1 MKKIGEW
8 VDWFIPAHVKA
19 DADEYRRATQIIYF
33 IMVSPVLYVPNVLKW
48 IQMGSPELAAGIFT
62 GMMVSLSGPFIMRWT
77 GSYRLMAHLIFLS
90 MGFHFTFLAYMT
102 GGIFSGALTWCVAFP
117 AFATTFLG
125 IRGLLFWA
133 GYMLV
138 MFGVLLRLHL
148 TGYGFPALSLTA
160 DQIIETQ
167 AANTFGPLIALAISL
182 FFAEKGIARAIR
194 GQEAALL
201 DQEKT
206 LRELDASKSELER
219 LSASLE
225 ESIET
230 IRQDTDH
237 LAHVVL
243 KDIRASIHDNAEQAG
258 HGYQL
263 IENSHQMFTQA
274 DHSMN
279 RLSES
284 MHFML
289 ESGEKT
295 SRVMK
300 TIDEIAFQTNLLAL
314 NAAIEAARAGQAGNG
329 FSVVADEVR
338 QLALRSAH
346 AAKDSGELIHAN
358 VVKIREISTLVGD
371 TQAVVSELAEKITRV
386 VAAMKTIAETSAN
399 QASAIEDVSRAVQTI
414 DSRIKRSV
422 AYDKKPTSTT
432 SDNSPERQP
441 VSTG

>member
-1 MKKIGEW
+1 MMKKINLL
-8 VDWFIPAHVKA
+8 VNWFIPAHVKA

-62 GMMVSLSGPFIMRWT
+62 GMMVSLSGPLIMRWT
-77 GSYRLMAHLIFLS
+77 GSYRLMAHLIFLA

-138 MFGVLLRLHL
+138 MFGALLKLHL
-148 TGYGFPALSLTA
+148 TGFVFPDLALTTQ
-160 DQIIETQ
+160 QILETQ
-167 AANTFGPLIALAISL
+167 AANAFGPLIALAISL
-182 FFAEKGIARAIR
+182 FFAEKGIARAIK
-194 GQEAALL
+194 GQENALIEQ
-201 DQEKT
+201 DRV
-206 LRELDASKSELER
+206 LRDLDASKSELER
-219 LSASLE
+219 LSDSLE
-225 ESIET
+225 ESIDT

-258 HGYQL
+258 HGYRL

-274 DHSMN
+274 DHSMS
-279 RLSES
+279 RLTES
-284 MHFML
+284 MNFML

-295 SRVMK
+295 SKVMK

-346 AAKDSGELIHAN
+346 AAKDSGELIQAN
-358 VVKIREISTLVGD
+358 VVRIREISILVGE

-386 VAAMKTIAETSAN
+386 VAAIKIISETSAN
-399 QASAIEDVSRAVQTI
+399 QASAIEDVSRAVQAI
-414 DSRIKRSV
+414 DSRIKQSV
-422 AYDKKPTSTT
+422 AYDKKLSSTW
-432 SDNSPERQP
+432 S
-441 VSTG
+441 